1 MKETDRDIS
10 GGTAVPL
17 RPVAIHHVTITGNG
31 AGFACLGDESVL
43 AAMRRQGV
51 GGVDI
56 GCRGGGCGVCRV
68 RVRSGSYRLGKMA
81 RIHVSEHEQSQGVA
95 LACRL
100 YPLGD
105 LELVA
110 DPPPSA
116 DSDRTGQ

>member
-1 MKETDRDIS
+1 MKETNRAIP

-17 RPVAIHHVTITGNG
+17 QPVAVHHVSITGSSI
-31 AGFACLGDESVL
+31 GFTCFEQESVL

-51 GGVDI
+51 PGIEI

-68 RVRSGSYRLGKMA
+68 RVVSGPYQLGKMA
-81 RIHVSEHEQSQGVA
+81 RIHVSEAEQSQGIA

-105 LELVA
+105 LDIAA
-110 DPPPSA
+110 DPPPGA
-116 DSDRTGQ
+116 VDGKVLR